1 LTFIKIYDIIYI
13 EEREGGKNMLDLKS
27 AMLDYRAKHNISQ
40 TELARRCK
48 LSMQTVCNI
57 ENGTQSPSKLT
68 ERKILNVIKNEKE
81 N

>member
-1 LTFIKIYDIIYI
+1 
-13 EEREGGKNMLDLKS
+13 MLDLKS

>member
-1 LTFIKIYDIIYI
+1 
-13 EEREGGKNMLDLKS
+13 MLDLKS

-68 ERKILNVIKNEKE
+68 ERKILNVVLKEKE

>member
-1 LTFIKIYDIIYI
+1 
-13 EEREGGKNMLDLKS
+13 MLDLKS

-48 LSMQTVCNI
+48 LSTQTVCNI